1 VSIKTAT
8 QVRALTRRLHAE
20 HHETT
25 LDSGRVSFAMA
36 IPSGATPD
44 FATSAGTNPLACKE
58 AADSAPDS
66 QTSLVFAGIFPHPA
80 ATAVAYARCFLRR
93 SVQATGKA
101 ESLSV
106 ALDLGPPTIGI
117 ARKEQVPG
125 LQSKFAQY
133 TDPGRDRFASS
144 LACSSDISGTA
155 VYCISGSAR
164 SGLPTYAVPVTGS
177 AGAVAAAWSDWVA
190 KYWLVWQAR

>member
-1 VSIKTAT
+1 MLSITRPRSIPGESASRWPYQVERHQT
-8 QVRALTRRLHAE
+8 LLRAQVRAFWP
-20 HHETT
+20 
-25 LDSGRVSFAMA
+25 V
-36 IPSGATPD
+36 
-44 FATSAGTNPLACKE
+44 NKQPLI
-58 AADSAPDS
+58 DWAPDS

-80 ATAVAYARCFLRR
+80 AAAVAYARCSLRR
-93 SVQATGKA
+93 SIQATGKA
-101 ESLSV
+101 KSLSV

-190 KYWLVWQAR
+190 RYWLVWQAR